1 MGGGADDALRPY
13 VPGVAV
19 DWLAHH
25 PEKRHRSVEGT
36 LAFVDISGFTALA
49 RRLTRQG
56 AVGSEELSDI
66 LDAVFGALLAHARH
80 EGGDLVKWGGD
91 AVLLLFTGS
100 EHATRAARAA
110 VDMRNELR
118 SAGRARSSAGAV
130 SLRMSVGIHT
140 GWFDFFLVGAP
151 HIHRELVISGPAAS
165 RCAEMEALATASQIM
180 LSTATAAALD
190 QRLLGEHVG
199 EGRLLRS
206 RPPSAPAYPV
216 PDVDGVRVDVG
227 QLLSPPLRRHLLA
240 AAGTSEHRTVGV
252 SFVEFSGTDALL
264 AEQGPDALADALD
277 EMVHNAQDACASHGV
292 TFLESD
298 INRDGGKLM
307 LVAGAPGG
315 GRDVEDRAHGAARL
329 IVDRAGTLSLRAGVN
344 RGGVYGGDF
353 GPSFR
358 RTYSLKGDA
367 INLAARVMG
376 KTLAGDVLATE
387 AVIEHLRRPV
397 DAVPVP
403 PFLVKGVTRPVDA
416 SSVRAVLDEPG
427 LDSAAPR
434 GAAPLRAAELARV
447 RPLLERSMT
456 GRGGVV
462 QVVADPG
469 LGKSA
474 FVAAVVEEAAGHV
487 VRRGS
492 SGHFGGAVTYG
503 SVRRLLRDVAG
514 VGGGTPR
521 DEVVAAVRSV
531 VVERCPELLPY
542 FPLLGAVLDVRIA
555 DTPETRDLDERFRA
569 GKVVETVV
577 SLLQAA
583 LDAPSLLVFED
594 VDEMDESSATI
605 VAELAA
611 AAAERPWLV
620 VTSRQRGPGGLSLP
634 DDLVVEEIDLLPL
647 GHDESVALL
656 ESWSVERPVSQ
667 HLLEAI
673 AVKAGGNPLFM
684 EALLDVA
691 RDRGSIADLPDSVGA
706 VVAGQIDRLTP
717 RDRTVLRFASV
728 LGDQFSFALLQEM
741 VGDEGWQ
748 LDPGDLRR
756 LDQFV
761 EPEGA
766 NDVWWRFTNAVVR
779 DAAYAGLPFRLR
791 RRMHRHVGEV
801 LEKLSADPDQLAAQL
816 ATHFWEAGDHARAWR
831 YGRTA
836 AERARGV
843 YSYAAALE
851 EYRRAVTAAIADGE
865 VPRGEIAQVLE
876 ATGDV
881 AELAGLSREAIAAY
895 RQARQYARADPVA
908 VATLM
913 FKEVGIHQRIGQL
926 TTALRIVA
934 HARGLV
940 REESSRASAV
950 RSQLTSRLAFFNY
963 LRARHPEALT
973 WSALAVLEAQG
984 SGDDFA
990 VASAFNVRDLVLT
1003 GAGQTGEQPFGELA
1017 LASYEKAGNLL
1028 MMSRCLINLAIR
1040 ALQEGRWPLAQERLE
1055 RAAELMM
1062 RIGDTANGALSA
1074 YNLADLAIRQGRFA
1088 RAEMHLQHAARY
1100 ARIADDVELVALVT
1114 RETARVRVGQGRVD
1128 DARVALAEARAEL
1141 LAAGLEHEVVEVEV
1155 GLADCALLESDLVA
1169 ARRIADAALDTVTAG
1184 GPETALGAVHLLAGV
1199 VGLREGA
1206 PETAEASFERGLS
1219 SPDAGEGGCVRALNL
1234 LGRSL
1239 ARAAAGRPDEVDL
1252 TAALATLRELDVEVL
1267 PHGLDELVRA
1277 VRAPTSSP
1285 ACP

>member
-1 MGGGADDALRPY
+1 MGGGSGDALRPY

-19 DWLAHH
+19 EWLSRQ
-25 PEKRHRSVEGT
+25 PEDRHRSVEGT

-91 AVLLLFTGS
+91 AVLLLFTGDD
-100 EHATRAARAA
+100 HATRAARAS

-140 GWFDFFLVGAP
+140 GAFDFFLVGDP
-151 HIHRELVISGPAAS
+151 RIHRELVISGPAAS
-165 RCAEMEALATASQIM
+165 RCAEMEALATASQIL
-180 LSTATAAALD
+180 LSADTAAALD
-190 QRLLGEHVG
+190 PRLLGEPVG

-206 RPPSAPAYPV
+206 RPPTAEAYPELQI
-216 PDVDGVRVDVG
+216 DGDTVDVA
-227 QLLSPPLRRHLLA
+227 QLLSPPLRQHLLA

-252 SFVEFSGTDALL
+252 SFVEFSGTDTLL
-264 AEQGPDALADALD
+264 AEQGPDALAAALD
-277 EMVHNAQDACASHGV
+277 EMVRNAQDACASHGV

-315 GRDVEDRAHGAARL
+315 GRDVDDRALGAARL
-329 IVDRAGTLSLRAGVN
+329 IVDRAGALSLRAGVN

-358 RTYSLKGDA
+358 RTYSIKGDA

-376 KTLAGDVLATE
+376 KTPSGDVLAT
-387 AVIEHLRRPV
+387 ADVIGHLRRPV
-397 DAVPVP
+397 EATPVP
-403 PFLVKGVTRPVDA
+403 PFMVKGVTRPVEA
-416 SSVRAVLDEPG
+416 SSVTALGDETG
-427 LDSAAPR
+427 IDTAAPR
-434 GAAPLRAAELARV
+434 GATPIRAAELARL
-447 RPLLERSMT
+447 RPLLERT
-456 GRGGVV
+456 REGHGAVA

-474 FVAAVVEEAAGHV
+474 FVAAVVEEAGGHAV
-487 VRRGS
+487 LRGT

-503 SVRRLLRDVAG
+503 AVRRLLRDVAG

-521 DEVVAAVRSV
+521 DEVVAAVRAV
-531 VVERCPELLPY
+531 VGECSPELLPY

-577 SLLQAA
+577 SFLRAA
-583 LDAPSLLVFED
+583 LDAPTLLVFED
-594 VDEMDESSATI
+594 VDEMDESSAII

-611 AAAERPWLV
+611 AAAERPWV
-620 VTSRQRGPGGLSLP
+620 VLTSRQRGPAGLSLP
-634 DDLVVEEIDLLPL
+634 EDVEVEEIELLPL

-656 ESWSVERPVSQ
+656 ESWSVEEPVSP

-691 RDRGSIADLPDSVGA
+691 RERGSIADLPDSVGA
-706 VVAGQIDRLTP
+706 VVAGQIDQLAP

-728 LGDQFSFALLQEM
+728 LGDQFSFSLLHEM
-741 VGDEGWQ
+741 VGDEGWK
-748 LDPGDLRR
+748 LEPADLRR

-766 NDVWWRFTNAVVR
+766 DDVWWRFTNAVVR
-779 DAAYAGLPFRLR
+779 DTAYAGLPFRLR
-791 RRMHRHVGEV
+791 RRMHRHVGDV
-801 LEKLSADPDQLAAQL
+801 LEKLTTDPDQAAAEL
-816 ATHFWEAGDHARAWR
+816 ATHFWEAGDYERSWR

-836 AERARGV
+836 GERARGV

-851 EYRRAVTAAIADGE
+851 EYRRAVTSALAAGG
-865 VPRGEIAQVLE
+865 VPRAEVAEVLE

-881 AELAGLSREAIAAY
+881 AELAGLSREAIGAY
-895 RQARQYARADPVA
+895 RRAREFARADPVA

-963 LRARHPEALT
+963 LRARHGEALK
-973 WSALAVLEAQG
+973 WSALAVLEAQT
-984 SGDDFA
+984 SGDDLA

-1003 GAGQTGEQPFGELA
+1003 GAGQSGDQPFGELA
-1017 LASYEKAGNLL
+1017 LASYEKAGDLV

-1055 RAAELMM
+1055 RAAELMV
-1062 RIGDTANGALSA
+1062 RVGDTANGALAA
-1074 YNLADLAIRQGRFA
+1074 YNLADLAIRQGRYD
-1088 RAEMHLQHAARY
+1088 RAEGHLLHAARY
-1100 ARIADDVELVALVT
+1100 ARVADDVELLALVD

-1128 DARVALAEARAEL
+1128 EARAALVKARAEL
-1141 LAAGLEHEVVEVEV
+1141 LAAELEHELIEVEV
-1155 GLADCALLESDLVA
+1155 GLADCSLIEGDLDAARQIAVGALAAVA
-1169 ARRIADAALDTVTAG
+1169 AV
-1184 GPETALGAVHLLAGV
+1184 GPETAEGGLRLLAGV
-1199 VGLREGA
+1199 IALRQGD
-1206 PETAEASFERGLS
+1206 PEAAEASFERGLAA
-1219 SPDAGEGGCVRALNL
+1219 PDAGEGGCVRALNL

-1239 ARAAAGRPDEVDL
+1239 ARAASGAPYEEALDG
-1252 TAALATLRELDVEVL
+1252 ALATLRDLEVEVL
-1267 PHGLDELVRA
+1267 PHGLDELVRQ
-1277 VRAPTSSP
+1277 VR
-1285 ACP
+1285 